1 MVDFLSNLTT
11 IVTLIGSF
19 VIIIGGIAAVYVYWT
34 RRKFA
39 GGKWTVRSITFYPP
53 DVVKNIKFER
63 VDWQEALPGEMLPPE
78 TLSVGASEGG
88 PLIPVGGLKRVALKR
103 TFNPPAVVVHFVAVN
118 SGIIP
123 VAIKEIAVTIKRLDN
138 GSEYEFMPTH
148 FGKKE
153 APVDSRV
160 PPGLPFDEH
169 WGPILIQPASSS
181 EHRLVFVPSA
191 LLNPAR
197 GDVFEGLVAATYEC
211 AIEFRFERLFKIVK
225 NRKRSRHIR
234 FRIDV
239 EETLVEAW
247 NNNKPVTL
255 PYSLIQDI

>member
-1 MVDFLSNLTT
+1 MTDLLSNLTT

-19 VIIIGGIAAVYVYWT
+19 VVIIGGIAAGYVYWT
-34 RRKFA
+34 RQKFA
-39 GGKWTVRSITFYPP
+39 GGRWTVRSITFYPP
-53 DVVKNIKFER
+53 DVVKNIKLER
-63 VDWQEALPGEMLPPE
+63 VDWQEALPGETLPPE
-78 TLSVGASEGG
+78 TLSIGDLEGG

-118 SGIIP
+118 PGIIP

-148 FGKKE
+148 FAKKD

-169 WGPILIQPASSS
+169 WGPILIQPTSSS

-197 GDVFEGLVAATYEC
+197 GSVFEGLVAATYEC
-211 AIEFRFERLFKIVK
+211 SIEFRFERLFKIVK
-225 NRKRSRHIR
+225 NRDRSRHIK
-234 FRIDV
+234 FKIESD
-239 EETLVEAW
+239 EMMVEAW
-247 NNNKPVTL
+247 NNNQPVTF
-255 PYSLIQDI
+255 PYSLIQDL